1 MKNITTL
8 FLFILLLLPGLSRS
22 QSLPVG
28 TGILEDYY
36 RRAQL
41 LGKVDSSI
49 SFTAR
54 PFFPTDPSALR
65 LRSGTTPLRDRYTQG
80 SLHLPVLQS
89 PSPSVPPSPLLPLVQ
104 SPQSPP
110 SSTRPSHFLVLL
122 PITLQQQ
129 WNSNHP
135 YSLNDGE
142 MIPARGY
149 QTMVSGGFFAKAGF
163 LTVQLRP
170 EFVYAQNPP
179 FDGFGYSKGQP
190 DYVWQGY
197 YDFLNRID
205 LPERF
210 GNKPYSHLSPGQSS
224 IRLNFGPI
232 STGVSTENMW
242 WGPGIRNSLLMSNTA
257 GGFLHFTL
265 NTLRPIRTRIGS
277 FEGQIIAGRLDNSGF
292 YPDTS
297 ATWKARAWYK
307 PKKDDWRYFNGL
319 VISYQPK
326 WVPGLF
332 VGLTRSYM
340 VYESEMGNFPVISP
354 VNKKNTNGGTEIS
367 QGGNQ
372 LRSLFARWLMPK
384 SHAEAYFE
392 YGRDDLSYNL
402 RDLILEPDYARA
414 YIIGFRKLF
423 MLNEPREEYIQFNA
437 EMTQIEQN
445 TTNKSRSMTY
455 FYGHPWVTQGYTQRG
470 QLLGAGIGPGSDM
483 QNMSITWNRGLKL
496 IGIQLERYVHNND
509 FHYLY
514 IKDIRANWVDFNVA
528 LLGEYDYKQFLFNA
542 KAEYITSLNYEHL
555 YYPLPGSINTFWAP
569 GRNVVDFQLNLGVSY
584 RF

>member
-1 MKNITTL
+1 MKN
-8 FLFILLLLPGLSRS
+8 LFILFLLLLSGISFS
-22 QSLPVG
+22 QSIPVG
-28 TGILEDYY
+28 TGILDDYY
-36 RRAQL
+36 RRIQL

-54 PFFPTDPSALR
+54 PFFPVEVMGLSNPF
-65 LRSGTTPLRDRYTQG
+65 
-80 SLHLPVLQS
+80 S
-89 PSPSVPPSPLLPLVQ
+89 PSPSPLVSPSPLRPLFPSSKSSQ
-104 SPQSPP
+104 
-110 SSTRPSHFLVLL
+110 SSTRPSRLLFSIL

-170 EFVYAQNPP
+170 EYVYAQNNPY
-179 FDGFGYSKGQP
+179 DGFGYSKGQP
-190 DYVWQGY
+190 DYIWQGHY
-197 YDFLNRID
+197 EFLNRID
-205 LPERF
+205 LPEKF
-210 GNKPYSHLSPGQSS
+210 GNKAYNHISPGQSS

-232 STGVSTENMW
+232 STGISTENMW

-257 GGFLHFTL
+257 GGFPHFTL
-265 NTLRPIRTRIGS
+265 NTTRPIHTRIGS

-292 YPDTS
+292 YPDTVAS
-297 ATWKARAWYK
+297 WKARAWYK
-307 PKKDDWRYFNGL
+307 EKKDDWRYFNGM
-319 VISYQPK
+319 VITYQPK
-326 WVPGLF
+326 WVPGF
-332 VGLTRSYM
+332 FIGLTRSYM
-340 VYESEMGNFPVISP
+340 VYGSEMGNFPVISP
-354 VNKKNTNGGTEIS
+354 VNKKNTSGGTEIK

-372 LRSLFARWLMPK
+372 LRSLFARLLMPK
-384 SHAEAYFE
+384 SHAELYFE

-402 RDLILEPDYARA
+402 RDFILEPDYARA

-423 MLNEPREEYIQFNA
+423 VLNDSREEYIQFNA

-445 TTNKSRSMTY
+445 TTNKSRSMVY
-455 FYGHPWVTQGYTQRG
+455 FYGHTGVTQGYTQRG

-483 QNMSITWNRGLKL
+483 QNMSVTWNRGLKL
-496 IGIQLERYVHNND
+496 VGFQIERYVHNND

-514 IKDIRANWVDFNVA
+514 IKDIRSNWVDLNIA
-528 LLGEYDYKQFLFNA
+528 LLGEYDYKQFLFNL
-542 KAEYITSLNYEHL
+542 KAEYITSFNYEHL
-555 YYPLPGSINTFWAP
+555 YYPLPGSVETYWAP
-569 GRNVVDFQLNLGVSY
+569 GRNVTNFQVNLGVSY